1 LHTVDEKRRSF
12 FKLLGGLIGG
22 IAVAGMGYSVFSKEG
37 VIDQWVTVGPVAD
50 LPADRPQRTS
60 LTVTEHGLVFDRT
73 VQKVVWLRR
82 TSNGDP
88 QVFSGACPHMNC
100 TVAWKAEQNGFDC
113 ACHIS
118 NFDQFG
124 RVVSGPSPRP
134 LDSLEHRVENGI
146 LSVRY
151 QKFKPTA
158 PQKEVLT

>member
-1 LHTVDEKRRSF
+1 
-12 FKLLGGLIGG
+12 
-22 IAVAGMGYSVFSKEG
+22 MGYSVFGKEG
-37 VIDQWVTVGPVAD
+37 VIDQWVSVGPIAD
-50 LPADRPQRTS
+50 LPTDRPQRTS

-82 TSNGDP
+82 ITGVGV
-88 QVFSGACPHMNC
+88 QVLSGACPHLNC

-113 ACHIS
+113 ACHVS
-118 NFDQFG
+118 NFDQAG

-134 LDSLEHRVENGI
+134 LDSLEQRIENGI

-151 QKFKPTA
+151 QKFRPTV